1 MNYLL
6 DNWSFDPFLVVAVL
20 VAAWHEAGLWRLARK
35 SRPERTRQRRLRSAY
50 FYAGL
55 AVLLLAIESPIDY
68 WAGDYFFVHMIQ
80 HLLLM
85 FAAPSLIVAGAP
97 WQPLLAALPARLDRA
112 ATRGVLTGGWSRPLR
127 AAGGFLL
134 RPWVSVI
141 LFSTVMIAWHVP
153 ALFDW
158 AENNQAVHI
167 WLLHGSMLTAGVL
180 FWLQYIPS
188 PPFRR
193 RMPLATRAAALFG
206 TNVVM
211 IMLAMA
217 LSIFTRTSVYSVYD
231 HLPGV
236 TLPPFADQQLG
247 ASILWVCGDFWAL
260 PTMIVIVRQILVSE
274 GGLSAALDGR
284 LRRRSARW
292 PEPRPAAELTPDRRL
307 STMRSSRQ
315 VEQQVPQGGA
325 GTPQAADI
333 AQAAPAPA
341 DAAGAASG
349 RNRRAWTTP
358 AACAVVVIVIAGLV
372 TAVVLGRQRGT
383 DALTGQRPPGIPA
396 SVSLPT
402 INLMGLSP
410 VPAKA
415 APGFRL
421 TDQNGRTLA
430 LSSLRGKV
438 VVLNFMDPHCTDI
451 CPLVSQEFVDAQHDL
466 GTSAGQVVFAAVN
479 VNQYFNRVSDM
490 AAYSNEHQLN
500 SIPSWHFFT
509 GPLNSL
515 QATWRGYGVA
525 VQAPNPNADIVH
537 TSVMYFIGPDG
548 SERYIAMPM
557 VDHTTSGSAYLPA
570 GQIAAWGQ
578 GIAQVAGSL
587 VP

>member
-6 DNWSFDPFLVVAVL
+6 NNWSFDPFLVVAAAV
-20 VAAWHEAGLWRLARK
+20 VAWHEAGLWQLARR
-35 SRPERTRQRRLRSAY
+35 SRPQRTRQRRLRSAY

-55 AVLLLAIESPIDY
+55 AVLLLAVESPIDY
-68 WAGDYFFVHMIQ
+68 WADDYFFVHMIQ

-85 FAAPSLIVAGAP
+85 FAAPTLIVAGAP

-112 ATRGVLTGGWSRPLR
+112 ATRGVLAGGWSRPLR
-127 AAGGFLL
+127 AVGGFLL

-141 LFSTVMIAWHVP
+141 VFNAVMIAWHVP

-158 AENNQAVHI
+158 AENNQAAHI
-167 WLLHGSMLTAGVL
+167 WLMHGSFLAAGVL

-193 RMPLATRAAALFG
+193 RMPLTSRAAALFG

-217 LSIFTRTSVYSVYD
+217 LSIFSRASVYPVYG

-236 TLPPFADQQLG
+236 TLPPFADQQIG

-260 PTMIVIVRQILVSE
+260 PTMIVIIRQIAGSE
-274 GGLSAALDGR
+274 GGLSATVDRG
-284 LRRRSARW
+284 LRRTSGRW
-292 PEPRPAAELTPDRRL
+292 PQPRPAAELAPDRRL
-307 STMRSSRQ
+307 ATMTSSRRA
-315 VEQQVPQGGA
+315 PQYGA
-325 GTPQAADI
+325 DT
-333 AQAAPAPA
+333 AQAARTT
-341 DAAGAASG
+341 DARNAA
-349 RNRRAWTTP
+349 RDPNRRAWLV
-358 AACAVVVIVIAGLV
+358 AVAGAVAVMLTAGLVAVVIAGRRHD
-372 TAVVLGRQRGT
+372 AA
-383 DALTGQRPPGIPA
+383 ALTGQRPTGIPA

-410 VPAKA
+410 VPARE

-421 TDQNGRTLA
+421 TDQDGRTLT

-466 GTSAGQVVFAAVN
+466 GPAAGQVVFAAVN
-479 VNQYFNRVSDM
+479 VNQFFNRVPDV
-490 AAYSNEHQLN
+490 AAFSNEHQLS

-509 GPLNSL
+509 GPVNSL
-515 QATWRGYGVA
+515 QAAWRGYGVA
-525 VQAPNPNADIVH
+525 VVAPNPNADIVH

-548 SERYIAMPM
+548 RERYIAVPM
-557 VDHTTSGSAYLPA
+557 DDHTTAGAAYLPP
-570 GQIAAWGQ
+570 GQITAWGQ
-578 GIAQVAGSL
+578 GIAQLASTL

>member
-6 DNWSFDPFLVVAVL
+6 NNWSFDPFLVVAVL
-20 VAAWHEAGLWRLARK
+20 VAAWHEAGLLRLARR
-35 SRPERTRQRRLRSAY
+35 SRPQRSRQRRLRSVY

-68 WAGDYFFVHMIQ
+68 WADDYFFVHMIQ

-85 FAAPSLIVAGAP
+85 FAAPTLIVAGAP
-97 WQPLLAALPARLDRA
+97 WQPLLAALPARLGRT
-112 ATRGVLTGGWSRPLR
+112 ATRSVLAGGWSRPLR
-127 AAGGFLL
+127 AASGFLL
-134 RPWVSVI
+134 RPWVSVV
-141 LFSTVMIAWHVP
+141 LFNAVMIAWHVP
-153 ALFDW
+153 ALFDL

-167 WLLHGSMLTAGVL
+167 WLMHGSFLAAGLL

-193 RMPLATRAAALFG
+193 RMPLTSRAAALFG

-211 IMLAMA
+211 IMLAMT
-217 LSIFTRTSVYSVYD
+217 LSIFSRTSVYPVYS

-236 TLPPFADQQLG
+236 TLPPFASQQIG
-247 ASILWVCGDFWAL
+247 AAILWVCGDFWAL
-260 PTMIVIVRQILVSE
+260 PTMIVIIRQIAGSE
-274 GGLSAALDGR
+274 GGLSATFDRG
-284 LRRRSARW
+284 LRRTSARW
-292 PEPRPAAELTPDRRL
+292 PQPRPAAELTPDRRL
-307 STMRSSRQ
+307 ATMRSSRQ
-315 VEQQVPQGGA
+315 VPQDSGD
-325 GTPQAADI
+325 AAR
-333 AQAAPAPA
+333 AARNA
-341 DAAGAASG
+341 DARGAASDP
-349 RNRRAWTTP
+349 NRRAWIAA
-358 AACAVVVIVIAGLV
+358 AACAVAVILIAGLV
-372 TAVVLGRQRGT
+372 TVAVASRRH
-383 DALTGQRPPGIPA
+383 DATALAGQRPPGIPA
-396 SVSLPT
+396 SLSLPA

-410 VPAKA
+410 VPARA

-466 GTSAGQVVFAAVN
+466 GKAAGHVVFAAVN
-479 VNQYFNRVSDM
+479 VNQFFNRVSDV
-490 AAYSNEHQLN
+490 AAFSNEHQLS

-515 QATWRGYGVA
+515 QATWRGYAVA
-525 VQAPNPNADIVH
+525 VTAPNPNADIVH

-548 SERYIAMPM
+548 RERYIAVP
-557 VDHTTSGSAYLPA
+557 VDDHTTSGTAYLPP
-570 GQIAAWGQ
+570 GQITAWGQ
-578 GIAQVAGSL
+578 GIAQVADSL

>member
-6 DNWSFDPFLVVAVL
+6 SNWSFDPFLVVAAG
-20 VAAWHEAGLWRLARK
+20 VAAWHEAGLCRLARR

-55 AVLLLAIESPIDY
+55 AVLLLAVESPIDY
-68 WAGDYFFVHMIQ
+68 WADDYFFVHMIQ

-85 FAAPSLIVAGAP
+85 FAAPTLIVAGAP

-112 ATRGVLTGGWSRPLR
+112 ATRSVLAGGWSRPLR
-127 AAGGFLL
+127 AASGFLL

-141 LFSTVMIAWHVP
+141 LFNAVMIAWHVP
-153 ALFDW
+153 ALFDL

-167 WLLHGSMLTAGVL
+167 WLMHGSFLAAGLL

-193 RMPLATRAAALFG
+193 RMPLTSRAAALFG

-217 LSIFTRTSVYSVYD
+217 LSIFSRTSVYPVYS

-236 TLPPFADQQLG
+236 TLPPFADQQIG

-260 PTMIVIVRQILVSE
+260 PTMIVIIRQIAGSE
-274 GGLSAALDGR
+274 GGLSATFDHGF
-284 LRRRSARW
+284 RRMATRW
-292 PEPRPAAELTPDRRL
+292 PQPRPAAELTPDRRL
-307 STMRSSRQ
+307 ATMRSTG
-315 VEQQVPQGGA
+315 QVPPDSA
-325 GTPQAADI
+325 GT
-333 AQAAPAPA
+333 AQPPPNA
-341 DAAGAASG
+341 DARG
-349 RNRRAWTTP
+349 RSDPSRRAWIVA
-358 AACAVVVIVIAGLV
+358 AACAAAVILVAGLV
-372 TAVVLGRQRGT
+372 TVAAVGRRHDVAT
-383 DALTGQRPPGIPA
+383 LAGQRPAGIPA
-396 SVSLPT
+396 SFSLST

-421 TDQNGRTLA
+421 TDQNGKTLA

-466 GTSAGQVVFAAVN
+466 GKAAGQVVFAAVN
-479 VNQYFNRVSDM
+479 VNQFFNQVSDM
-490 AAYSNEHQLN
+490 AAFSNEHQLS
-500 SIPSWHFFT
+500 SIPSWHFLT
-509 GPLNSL
+509 GPVNSL
-515 QATWRGYGVA
+515 QATWHDYDVA
-525 VQAPNPNADIVH
+525 VTAPNPEADIVH

-548 SERYIAMPM
+548 RERYIAVPM
-557 VDHTTSGSAYLPA
+557 DEHTTSGAAYLPPD
-570 GQIAAWGQ
+570 QIAAWGR
-578 GIAQVAGSL
+578 GVAQVADSL